1 MNLSRPH
8 WFHAGLPVGCGR
20 LYCHAGMGG
29 ASSIAA
35 PGQLRAI
42 STLRS
47 AGALVRTESNTRRQ
61 ILTSSRPQYPL
72 LQAQD
77 LRTQAESRPHAPTPT
92 PSASRSRVA
101 GTRAS
106 VPRAGLRS
114 SAARRSCC
122 ALPDLTSTNQR
133 IVPRRAPARAA
144 TIVSVRKSVFTV
156 RIEHDSEYFVDC
168 AAIKRLASPRGRL
181 EQLFLQL
188 QATVACH

>member
-1 MNLSRPH
+1 MPLREASLVEIRDSRWRSRPASGMNLSRPH
-8 WFHAGLPVGCGR
+8 WFHAGLAVGCGR

-47 AGALVRTESNTRRQ
+47 AGALVRIESNTRRQ
-61 ILTSSRPQYPL
+61 ILTSSRPQNPL

-92 PSASRSRVA
+92 PSSSRSRVA

-106 VPRAGLRS
+106 VPRAGLRR

-122 ALPDLTSTNQR
+122 ALPGSGLEESCHGA
-133 IVPRRAPARAA
+133 PRR
-144 TIVSVRKSVFTV
+144 
-156 RIEHDSEYFVDC
+156 
-168 AAIKRLASPRGRL
+168 RLPL
-181 EQLFLQL
+181 
-188 QATVACH
+188 